1 MKEETLKGIAIGA
14 GLTAAALLAK
24 SALAGAG
31 GRALLRATIKSGLL
45 AYEKAHEVLTEAAE
59 NLEDIVAEVQDELR
73 AEKLRTQG
81 ESEAGAPPAG
91 EE

>member
-24 SALAGAG
+24 SALSGAG
-31 GRALLRATIKSGLL
+31 GRALLRAAVKSSLL
-45 AYEKAHEVLTEAAE
+45 AYEKTREVLAEAAE

-73 AEKLRTQG
+73 AEKMRQ
-81 ESEAGAPPAG
+81 SQAAPPAG